1 MTNPSPPATSTPL
14 WRRPRVQRGALIAVL
29 SLLVFGVAFGGG
41 AWLRACAGSRCPSIE
56 GLGGYDPDQASKVF
70 AADGRLITDLG
81 LERRTV
87 VPLSEMSPAVI

>member
-1 MTNPSPPATSTPL
+1 MTNPSSPPTFIPW
-14 WRRPRVQRGALIAVL
+14 WRRPQVQRGVVIAVL
-29 SLLVFGVAFGGG
+29 SLGVFGMAFAGG
-41 AWLRACAGSRCPSIE
+41 AWFRACAGSRCPSIE

-87 VPLSEMSPAVI
+87 VP